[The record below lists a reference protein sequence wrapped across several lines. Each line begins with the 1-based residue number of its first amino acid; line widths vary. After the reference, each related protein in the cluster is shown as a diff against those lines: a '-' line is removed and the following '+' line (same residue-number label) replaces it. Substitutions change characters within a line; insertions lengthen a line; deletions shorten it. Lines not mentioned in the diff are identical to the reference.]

1 MRSASAHRKPA
12 RHSRNRVGAAARLTE
27 ACPYLLTQIQ
37 QNRNTYRVIFSK
49 RRATYYTIRAANLH
63 GTKKISRKTVTFK
76 RRNAIPATL
85 LQRAATRFVLLMA
98 NDFFE
103 PDIEI
108 RISTTFNSQ

>member
-49 RRATYYTIRAANLH
+49 RRATYYTIRAVNLH
-63 GTKKISRKTVTFK
+63 GTKKYPAKQSLSKAKRHSRNTPAT
-76 RRNAIPATL
+76 RRNT
-85 LQRAATRFVLLMA
+85 
-98 NDFFE
+98 
-103 PDIEI
+103 I
-108 RISTTFNSQ
+108 RIINGK